1 MGKRDEAL
9 SLARD
14 FELDGFRVPGLYERF
29 WRLQGD
35 AAAYFTLADSLL
47 RGRQEGGTLLKD
59 AMGYVGEED
68 FKALI
73 ATAVEILREEAAEG
87 RATQQSKSA
96 AQTGGDAHL
105 ARSDECGGESA
116 RQRSRD
122 EKSARWK
129 NAEEVIAAASIE
141 FAPLLHPYLDELFK
155 LQPNESAYYAEYP
168 WRGLSY
174 ESSKFWR
181 ERLADP
187 QTSKDDKR
195 KIFSCLLQTRDPRNV
210 KFACKF
216 ALAEDF
222 FDRPCDLLEY
232 IGYWLEAVGF
242 TFERVKFDADG
253 AAQMA
258 ANEILKMDADECGG
272 AKQSQPSKCDLS
284 QMSNE
289 PGTTSASLQAD
300 ECDLSRKNLDEACD
314 AASDVKFNAGELK
327 SAASQN
333 FKACAVEHDSKFDS
347 NEPVADKSQ
356 KAPNDEIC
364 FGGEKFRLKRYC
376 SQRVYY
382 IIFPRGYF
390 GAPYAA
396 HLAKHHP
403 TWRFEGGEAGYKLG
417 GVLDEANGDAQN
429 PLFHLIA
436 LDPLPRDLPVR
447 SLPRLILAAHVR
459 EINEGEVV
467 FYEHD
472 AQGMPR
478 RIGERTQVEYVQ
490 DEPIKECEVAL
501 APTPARWAAQDWGMS
516 NSRQNLAR
524 IGGEP
529 SWIQGAQ
536 VPRCPICGEKM
547 EFLMQLDSEL
557 PSCEQGGE
565 VMFGSGGIL
574 YVFWCERTRTSGFF
588 MQCT

>member
-1 MGKRDEAL
+1 MAENDEAL

-14 FELDGFRVPGLYERF
+14 FERDGFRVPDLYERF

-73 ATAVEILREEAAEG
+73 ATAVEILREEAADG
-87 RATQQSKSA
+87 RKTQQSKSA
-96 AQTGGDAHL
+96 AQAGED
-105 ARSDECGGESA
+105 ARSDECTGKSA
-116 RQRSRD
+116 WQRGRD

-129 NAEEVIAAASIE
+129 NAEEVIAAASLE
-141 FAPLLHPYLDELFK
+141 FAPFLHPYLGELFK

-181 ERLADP
+181 EKFADP
-187 QTSKDDKR
+187 QTSKDDKQ

-210 KFACKF
+210 KFACEF

-242 TFERVKFDADG
+242 TFERAKFDADG
-253 AAQMA
+253 AAQVA
-258 ANEILKMDADECGG
+258 DEILKMDADECGG
-272 AKQSQPSKCDLS
+272 ARQALTSECDIS

-289 PGTTSASLQAD
+289 PGDATSASLQSD
-300 ECDLSRKNLDEACD
+300 ERDVSRKNSYEACD
-314 AASDVKFNAGELK
+314 AASAVKFNTGELK

-333 FKACAVEHDSKFDS
+333 FKACAAEHDSKFNS

-356 KAPNDEIC
+356 KASNDEIG

-376 SQRVYY
+376 RQRAYH

-417 GVLDEANGDAQN
+417 GVLDEADGDVQN
-429 PLFHLIA
+429 PLFHLIT
-436 LDPLPRDLPVR
+436 LDPLPRNLPVR
-447 SLPRLILAAHVR
+447 SLPRLTLAAHVR
-459 EINEGEVV
+459 EINEGEIV

-478 RIGERTQVEYVQ
+478 RIGARTQVEYVQ

-501 APTPARWAAQDWGMS
+501 ATTPPRWAAQDWAMS
-516 NSRQNLAR
+516 NGRQNLAR

-529 SWIQGAQ
+529 SWIQGAS
-536 VPRCPICGEKM
+536 VPMCPICGEKM

-574 YVFWCERTRTSGFF
+574 YAFWCERTRVSGFF

>member
-1 MGKRDEAL
+1 MDKRDEAL
-9 SLARD
+9 NLARD
-14 FELDGFRVPGLYERF
+14 FERDGFSMPDLYERF

-35 AAAYFTLADSLL
+35 ETAYFTLADSLL
-47 RGRQEGGTLLKD
+47 RGRRDGRTLLKD
-59 AMGYVGEED
+59 ALGYVGKED

-73 ATAVEILREEAAEG
+73 ATAVEILREEAAG
-87 RATQQSKSA
+87 WRKTQQ
-96 AQTGGDAHL
+96 D
-105 ARSDECGGESA
+105 ESA
-116 RQRSRD
+116 VQTEENAYSARADESASKNAQQRGRD
-122 EKSARWK
+122 EKSSRWK
-129 NAEEVIAAASIE
+129 NAEEVIIMASLE
-141 FAPLLHPYLDELFK
+141 FAPFLHPYLGELFK

-174 ESSKFWR
+174 ESSQIWR

-187 QTSKDDKR
+187 QTSGDDKR

-210 KFACKF
+210 KFACEF

-242 TFERVKFDADG
+242 TFERSKFDAD
-253 AAQMA
+253 
-258 ANEILKMDADECGG
+258 
-272 AKQSQPSKCDLS
+272 
-284 QMSNE
+284 E
-289 PGTTSASLQAD
+289 PCTD
-300 ECDLSRKNLDEACD
+300 
-314 AASDVKFNAGELK
+314 
-327 SAASQN
+327 
-333 FKACAVEHDSKFDS
+333 KA
-347 NEPVADKSQ
+347 Q

-376 SQRVYY
+376 GQRVYH
-382 IIFPRGYF
+382 IIFPHGYF
-390 GAPYAA
+390 SAPYAA
-396 HLAKHHP
+396 HLAKRHP
-403 TWRFEGGEAGYKLG
+403 TWRFEGGEAKYRLG
-417 GVLDEANGDAQN
+417 GVLDEADGDAQN

-436 LDPLPRDLPVR
+436 LDPPPRDLPVR

-459 EINEGEVV
+459 EINEGEIV

-478 RIGERTQVEYVQ
+478 RIGGRTQVEYVQ
-490 DEPIKECEVAL
+490 DEPIMECEVAL

-529 SWIQGAQ
+529 SWIQGAS
-536 VPRCPICGEKM
+536 VPMCPICGEKM

-565 VMFGSGGIL
+565 AMFGSGGIL
-574 YVFWCERTRTSGFF
+574 YVFWCERTRTSAFF

>member
-9 SLARD
+9 NLARD
-14 FELDGFRVPGLYERF
+14 FERDGFSMPGLYERF

-35 AAAYFTLADSLL
+35 AAAYFALADSLL
-47 RGRQEGGTLLKD
+47 RGRRDGRTLLKD
-59 AMGYVGEED
+59 ALGYVGKED

-73 ATAVEILREEAAEG
+73 ATAVEILREEAAE
-87 RATQQSKSA
+87 RCETQQDESA
-96 AQTGGDAHL
+96 IQTEEN
-105 ARSDECGGESA
+105 ARSARADESAGKNA
-116 RQRSRD
+116 RQRGRD
-122 EKSARWK
+122 EKSSRWK
-129 NAEEVIAAASIE
+129 NAEEIIAMASLE
-141 FAPLLHPYLDELFK
+141 FALFLHPYLGELFK

-174 ESSKFWR
+174 ESSQIWR
-181 ERLADP
+181 EKLADP
-187 QTSKDDKR
+187 QTSEDER
-195 KIFSCLLQTRDPRNV
+195 QKIFSCLLQTREPRNV
-210 KFACKF
+210 KFACEF

-253 AAQMA
+253 EAQAAA
-258 ANEILKMDADECGG
+258 DEILKTDANECSG
-272 AKQSQPSKCDLS
+272 AKQAQ
-284 QMSNE
+284 
-289 PGTTSASLQAD
+289 AS
-300 ECDLSRKNLDEACD
+300 E
-314 AASDVKFNAGELK
+314 
-327 SAASQN
+327 N
-333 FKACAVEHDSKFDS
+333 FKAAAAEHGSKFNS
-347 NEPVADKSQ
+347 NESNSDKSQ

-376 SQRVYY
+376 GQHVYH

-390 GAPYAA
+390 GAPYAP

-417 GVLDEANGDAQN
+417 GVLDEADGDAQN
-429 PLFHLIA
+429 PLFHLIT

-459 EINEGEVV
+459 EVNEGEVV

-490 DEPIKECEVAL
+490 DEPIKECEVTL

-529 SWIQGAQ
+529 SWIQGAL
-536 VPRCPICGEKM
+536 VPTCPICGEKM

-565 VMFGSGGIL
+565 VYFGSGGIL
-574 YVFWCERTRTSGFF
+574 YVFWCEQTRVSGFF

>member
-1 MGKRDEAL
+1 MAANDEAL
-9 SLARD
+9 NLARD
-14 FELDGFRVPGLYERF
+14 FERDGFSMPDLYERF

-47 RGRQEGGTLLKD
+47 RGRRDGRTLLKD
-59 AMGYVGEED
+59 ALGYVGKED

-73 ATAVEILREEAAEG
+73 ATAVEILREEAAEE
-87 RATQQSKSA
+87 RETQQDESA
-96 AQTGGDAHL
+96 AQMGEN
-105 ARSDECGGESA
+105 ARSARADESASKNA
-116 RQRSRD
+116 RQRGRD

-129 NAEEVIAAASIE
+129 NAEEVILMASLE
-141 FAPLLHPYLDELFK
+141 FAPFLHQYLGELFK

-174 ESSKFWR
+174 ESSQIWR
-181 ERLADP
+181 EKLADP
-187 QTSKDDKR
+187 QTSEDER
-195 KIFSCLLQTRDPRNV
+195 QKIFSCLLQTRDPRNV
-210 KFACKF
+210 KFACEF

-242 TFERVKFDADG
+242 TFERVKFDAD
-253 AAQMA
+253 
-258 ANEILKMDADECGG
+258 
-272 AKQSQPSKCDLS
+272 
-284 QMSNE
+284 E
-289 PGTTSASLQAD
+289 P
-300 ECDLSRKNLDEACD
+300 C
-314 AASDVKFNAGELK
+314 
-327 SAASQN
+327 
-333 FKACAVEHDSKFDS
+333 
-347 NEPVADKSQ
+347 ADKPQ
-356 KAPNDEIC
+356 KAPNDEIS

-376 SQRVYY
+376 GQRVYH
-382 IIFPRGYF
+382 IIFPRSYF
-390 GAPYAA
+390 GAPYAP

-403 TWRFEGGEAGYKLG
+403 TWRFEGGEAGYNLG
-417 GVLDEANGDAQN
+417 GVLGEPDGDAQN
-429 PLFHLIA
+429 PLFHLIT

-459 EINEGEVV
+459 EVNEGEIV

-478 RIGERTQVEYVQ
+478 RIGERTQVKYVQ
-490 DEPIKECEVAL
+490 DEPIKECEVTL

-529 SWIQGAQ
+529 SWIQGTS
-536 VPRCPICGEKM
+536 VPTCPICGEKM

-557 PSCEQGGE
+557 PSCEQSGE
-565 VMFGSGGIL
+565 VYFGSGGIL
-574 YVFWCERTRTSGFF
+574 YVFWCERTRVSGFF

>member
-1 MGKRDEAL
+1 MAANDEAL

-14 FELDGFRVPGLYERF
+14 FERDGFSMPNLYERF

-35 AAAYFTLADSLL
+35 ETAYFTLADSLL
-47 RGRQEGGTLLKD
+47 RGRRDGRTLLKD
-59 AMGYVGEED
+59 ALGYVGKED

-73 ATAVEILREEAAEG
+73 ATAVEILREEAAEE
-87 RATQQSKSA
+87 RETKQDESA
-96 AQTGGDAHL
+96 AQMGEN
-105 ARSDECGGESA
+105 ARSARVDESASKNA
-116 RQRSRD
+116 RQRGRD

-129 NAEEVIAAASIE
+129 NAEEVIAMASLE
-141 FAPLLHPYLDELFK
+141 FAPFLHPYLGELFK
-155 LQPNESAYYAEYP
+155 LQPSESTYYAEYP

-174 ESSKFWR
+174 ESSQIWR
-181 ERLADP
+181 EKLADP
-187 QTSKDDKR
+187 QTSEDER
-195 KIFSCLLQTRDPRNV
+195 QKIFSCLLQTREPRNV
-210 KFACKF
+210 KFACEF

-232 IGYWLEAVGF
+232 IIGYWLEAVGF
-242 TFERVKFDADG
+242 TFERSKFDADG
-253 AAQMA
+253 VVQTAAD
-258 ANEILKMDADECGG
+258 EILKTDV
-272 AKQSQPSKCDLS
+272 
-284 QMSNE
+284 N
-289 PGTTSASLQAD
+289 
-300 ECDLSRKNLDEACD
+300 ECDDSKPAQTSE
-314 AASDVKFNAGELK
+314 
-327 SAASQN
+327 N
-333 FKACAVEHDSKFDS
+333 FKAAAAKHGSKFNS
-347 NEPVADKSQ
+347 NEHSTDKSQ

-376 SQRVYY
+376 GQRVYH

-396 HLAKHHP
+396 HLAKYHP
-403 TWRFEGGEAGYKLG
+403 TWRFDGGEAGYKLG
-417 GVLDEANGDAQN
+417 GVLDEPGGDAQN
-429 PLFHLIA
+429 PLFHLIT

-459 EINEGEVV
+459 EINEGEIV

-478 RIGERTQVEYVQ
+478 RIGDRTQVEYVQ

-501 APTPARWAAQDWGMS
+501 APTPARWATQDWGMS

-536 VPRCPICGEKM
+536 VPTCPICGEKM

-565 VMFGSGGIL
+565 VYFGSGGIL
-574 YVFWCERTRTSGFF
+574 YVFWCERTRVSGFF

>member
-14 FELDGFRVPGLYERF
+14 FERDGFRVPDLYERF

-47 RGRQEGGTLLKD
+47 RGQQEGGTLLKD
-59 AMGYVGEED
+59 ALGYVSEDD
-68 FKALI
+68 FKVLI

-87 RATQQSKSA
+87 RETQRDESA
-96 AQTGGDAHL
+96 AQMGEN
-105 ARSDECGGESA
+105 ARSARVNESASKNA
-116 RQRSRD
+116 RQRGRD
-122 EKSARWK
+122 EKSSRWK
-129 NAEEVIAAASIE
+129 NAEEVIIMASLE
-141 FAPLLHPYLDELFK
+141 FAPFLHQYLGELFK

-168 WRGLSY
+168 WRELSY
-174 ESSKFWR
+174 ESSQIWR
-181 ERLADP
+181 EKLADP
-187 QTSKDDKR
+187 QTSKDDKQ

-210 KFACKF
+210 KFACEF

-232 IGYWLEAVGF
+232 IGYWLEAAGF

-253 AAQMA
+253 AVQTA
-258 ANEILKMDADECGG
+258 ADEILKTDALKHGD
-272 AKQSQPSKCDLS
+272 AKQAQ
-284 QMSNE
+284 
-289 PGTTSASLQAD
+289 AS
-300 ECDLSRKNLDEACD
+300 ENL
-314 AASDVKFNAGELK
+314 KAG
-327 SAASQN
+327 
-333 FKACAVEHDSKFDS
+333 AVEYDSKS
-347 NEPVADKSQ
+347 NSNKSNSDKSQ
-356 KAPNDEIC
+356 KAPNDEIS

-376 SQRVYY
+376 GQCVYH
-382 IIFPRGYF
+382 IIFPHGYF

-403 TWRFEGGEAGYKLG
+403 TWRFESGEARYKLG
-417 GVLDEANGDAQN
+417 GVFDEADGDAQN
-429 PLFHLIA
+429 PLFHLIT

-447 SLPRLILAAHVR
+447 SLPRLTLAAHVR

-501 APTPARWAAQDWGMS
+501 VPTPARWTAQDWGMS
-516 NSRQNLAR
+516 NSRQNLAH

-529 SWIQGAQ
+529 SWIQGAL
-536 VPRCPICGEKM
+536 VPTCPICGEKM

-574 YVFWCERTRTSGFF
+574 YVFWCEQTRVSAFF

>member
-1 MGKRDEAL
+1 MDKRDEAL
-9 SLARD
+9 NLARD
-14 FELDGFRVPGLYERF
+14 FERDGFSMPDLYERF

-47 RGRQEGGTLLKD
+47 RGRRDGRTLLKD
-59 AMGYVGEED
+59 ALGYVGEGD

-73 ATAVEILREEAAEG
+73 TTAVEILREEAAEE
-87 RATQQSKSA
+87 RETQQDESA
-96 AQTGGDAHL
+96 AQMGENAYS
-105 ARSDECGGESA
+105 ARADESASKNA
-116 RQRSRD
+116 RQRGRD
-122 EKSARWK
+122 EKSSHWK
-129 NAEEVIAAASIE
+129 NAEEVIIMASLE
-141 FAPLLHPYLDELFK
+141 FAPFLHPYLGELFK

-174 ESSKFWR
+174 ESSQIWR
-181 ERLADP
+181 EKLADP
-187 QTSKDDKR
+187 QTSKDDKQ

-210 KFACKF
+210 KFACEF

-232 IGYWLEAVGF
+232 IGYWLEAVRF

-258 ANEILKMDADECGG
+258 ADEILKMDALKHGD
-272 AKQSQPSKCDLS
+272 AKQAQASENFKAGAVEYDSKFN
-284 QMSNE
+284 SNE
-289 PGTTSASLQAD
+289 P
-300 ECDLSRKNLDEACD
+300 C
-314 AASDVKFNAGELK
+314 V
-327 SAASQN
+327 
-333 FKACAVEHDSKFDS
+333 
-347 NEPVADKSQ
+347 DKSQ

-376 SQRVYY
+376 SQRVYH

-390 GAPYAA
+390 GAPYAP
-396 HLAKHHP
+396 HLAKYHP

-417 GVLDEANGDAQN
+417 GVLDEADGDAQN
-429 PLFHLIA
+429 PLFHLIT

-459 EINEGEVV
+459 EVNEGEIV

-478 RIGERTQVEYVQ
+478 RIGERTQVEYAF
-490 DEPIKECEVAL
+490 DEPIKECEVTLAL
-501 APTPARWAAQDWGMS
+501 TPARWAAQDWGMS

-529 SWIQGAQ
+529 SWIQGALM
-536 VPRCPICGEKM
+536 PTCPICGEKM

-565 VMFGSGGIL
+565 VYFGSGGIL
-574 YVFWCERTRTSGFF
+574 YVFWCERTRVSAFF